1 MRLVCVTEH
10 WMRKYQELFQT
21 RELGYTP
28 WASRL
33 ALFVANGDELVA
45 GVMVYDTSGP
55 FLFFEHL
62 VTNPAVSH
70 RQRWMA
76 VDMMAAEML
85 TMCRHAGKLPQVIV
99 KHRGIAQILKRYG
112 LRETGAVSLTCEIK
126 DLDTHDYEKPQFA
139 AQHSGRFKDSAPTER
154 APAGD
159 AEDDPGVYAE
169 VLGGVGC

>member
-1 MRLVCVTEH
+1 MKLVCVTEH
-10 WMRKYQELFQT
+10 WMRKYQELFRE
-21 RELGYTP
+21 RELGYVP
-28 WASRL
+28 WASRQ
-33 ALFVANGDELVA
+33 ALFVAHEDELVA

-62 VTNPAVSH
+62 VTNPKVTPK
-70 RQRWMA
+70 RRWMA
-76 VDMMAAEML
+76 VDIMAGEMM

-126 DLDTHDYEKPQFA
+126 DLETHDYEKPQFA
-139 AQHSGRFKDSAPTER
+139 AQCSGRFKDSAPTER

-159 AEDDPGVYAE
+159 AADDLGVYAQ